1 MKNTFSTRGKSPPC
15 TGDSGEDRSRP
26 CLKNTLATFYG
37 ETNHFQEPHRLLQVT
52 KMIQKR
58 QRLAPQTILTYL
70 ACLKKFVDYLAIRD
84 NIDAARIQAAMN
96 EVKSIYTTSAACDS
110 RRKAD
115 ERFKLVPSHN
125 IFVARHEQVRKL
137 LQENVEEESLSLK
150 EEKALNYFLLQARL
164 NCRNQP
170 IMNLT
175 WEMLEEI
182 QRSGSVLM
190 SRHKTGQYYDVALR
204 VEPDQIPCTTWKRR
218 TDESSRQFRYSSFLL
233 RRVQRIE
240 VWLARSPKSSQ
251 RSSAIEPLTSAS
263 TPTQWES
270 TGREECS
277 SWGRMRKSL
286 LMSWPSIC
294 TRLDIHSKQLRNIT
308 CQPTEIDCWITS
320 STIFARS
327 PKKTRCQNQ

>member
-1 MKNTFSTRGKSPPC
+1 
-15 TGDSGEDRSRP
+15 
-26 CLKNTLATFYG
+26 
-37 ETNHFQEPHRLLQVT
+37 
-52 KMIQKR
+52 MIQKR

-70 ACLKKFVDYLAIRD
+70 ACLKKFVDYLVIRD

-125 IFVARHEQVRKL
+125 IVVARHEQVLKL

-164 NCRNQP
+164 NCRNQL

-182 QRSGSVLM
+182 QRSGSVLTADTKQANITT
-190 SRHKTGQYYDVALR
+190 SPSVWSLTRS
-204 VEPDQIPCTTWKRR
+204 PSCTTWKRR
-218 TDESSRQFRYSSFLL
+218 TDESSRQFRYWSFLL

-251 RSSAIEPLTSAS
+251 RSSVIEPLTSAS
-263 TPTQWES
+263 TPTQWGS
-270 TGREECS
+270 TWRGECS

-294 TRLDIHSKQLRNIT
+294 TRLGIHSKQLRNIT
-308 CQPTEIDCWITS
+308 CQPILPTDIDCWITS